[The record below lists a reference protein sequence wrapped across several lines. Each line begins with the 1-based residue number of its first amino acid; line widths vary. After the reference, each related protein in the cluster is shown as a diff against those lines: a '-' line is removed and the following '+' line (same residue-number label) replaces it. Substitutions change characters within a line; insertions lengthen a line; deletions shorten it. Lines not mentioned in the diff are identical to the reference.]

1 MSIQTTL
8 QMLQIVLTFGNVCV
22 LLYAFVKF
30 LGKPHDTLDTR
41 VSVLENEVAEIKKAL
56 NAGTEHFEEQDG
68 ANEVILRSTL
78 ALIDY
83 EIQRCLTESKPAPIS
98 LQKAHDELT
107 FYLTKR

>member
-8 QMLQIVLTFGNVCV
+8 QILQIILTFGNVCV
-22 LLYAFVKF
+22 LFFAFLKF
-30 LGKPHDTLDTR
+30 VGRPHDTLDAR
-41 VSVLENEVAEIKKAL
+41 VSVLENEVAEIKNDLK
-56 NAGTEHFEEQDG
+56 TSKDHFDEQDG
-68 ANEVILRSTL
+68 ASEVILRSTL

-83 EIQRCLTESKPAPIS
+83 QIQRCISESKPAPES